1 MNTFT
6 VFLLLMVSI
15 VPVVMIVFGYLF
27 SNRPPKKVGSFLGYR
42 TSRSI
47 LNEDTWRFAHHY
59 CGKTWFVLGWLT
71 LALTIGTMWI
81 NADKGAAWLGD
92 YAQILLGIQILPF
105 LGGILLTEYN
115 LRQAFTKDGRRRKNY
130 HGFDGSSHS
139 DRRLKRRR

>member
-1 MNTFT
+1 M
-6 VFLLLMVSI
+6 
-15 VPVVMIVFGYLF
+15 
-27 SNRPPKKVGSFLGYR
+27 
-42 TSRSI
+42 
-47 LNEDTWRFAHHY
+47 
-59 CGKTWFVLGWLT
+59 GWLT
-71 LALTIGTMWI
+71 LALTIGAMWI

-130 HGFDGSSHS
+130 RGSDESSRS

>member
-71 LALTIGTMWI
+71 LARSTVRLPRKCLSTCLRMT
-81 NADKGAAWLGD
+81 
-92 YAQILLGIQILPF
+92 QIRSSM
-105 LGGILLTEYN
+105 
-115 LRQAFTKDGRRRKNY
+115 LRNTA
-130 HGFDGSSHS
+130 
-139 DRRLKRRR
+139 